1 MCTRIQGDLKSSN
14 LARVINAEREG
25 GCSQQALLWKWLQ
38 QLLLHDADW
47 KTNKQRRQLLQTK
60 NHGLTTF
67 GFFRWIR
74 SSWTSVNFGTSLADN
89 DWCCG
94 QWVADLSVTERKGIM
109 RDGFLHTCA
118 ISGSTNVRESA
129 WPGLDITDPVV
140 VGFNMTE
147 LSGITGTIDLPTRI
161 RATGCSG
168 CSVPSNGRSTTGI
181 SDYGTDGIDNLL
193 PSSWPTLYHCKR
205 PSLKNRREMICCLLV
220 ERRGRYRCPKFCD

>member
-14 LARVINAEREG
+14 LARIINAEREG

-60 NHGLTTF
+60 NHGLTLF
-67 GFFRWIR
+67 GFVRWIR
-74 SSWTSVNFGTSLADN
+74 SSWTFGISLADN

-94 QWVADLSVTERKGIM
+94 QCKAELPVTERKGIM

-140 VGFNMTE
+140 VSFNLTE
-147 LSGITGTIDLPTRI
+147 FSGNTGTIDLPTRI

-168 CSVPSNGRSTTGI
+168 CSIPSNSRI
-181 SDYGTDGIDNLL
+181 NYGTDGIDNLL
-193 PSSWPTLYHCKR
+193 PSSCPSHYHCKR
-205 PSLKNRREMICCLLV
+205 PSLKYRRKTICCLLI
-220 ERRGRYRCPKFCD
+220 ERRGRYRCTNSCD